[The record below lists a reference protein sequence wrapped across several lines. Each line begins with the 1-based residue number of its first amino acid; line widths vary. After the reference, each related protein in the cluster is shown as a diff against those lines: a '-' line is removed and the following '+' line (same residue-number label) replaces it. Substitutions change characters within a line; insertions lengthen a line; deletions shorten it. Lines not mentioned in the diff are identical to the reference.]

1 MAQPALTLLYDGSC
15 PICVWEQKILMRR
28 NRRGLLG
35 FIDIQSPEFNPSD
48 YGFSMEALMGRL
60 HGLTA
65 DGRVLVGVETLIAAY
80 RAVGWWWVYLPIS
93 LLPRAVANRAYGWF
107 ADHRHV
113 LSRHVGHWFAPVC
126 EKDRCR
132 H

>member
-1 MAQPALTLLYDGSC
+1 MTQPALTLLYDGSC
-15 PICVWEQKILMRR
+15 PICAWEQKILMRR

-48 YGFSMEALMGRL
+48 HGFNMEALMGRL

-93 LLPRAVANRAYGWF
+93 LLPRPLANRAYGWF
-107 ADHRHV
+107 ADHRYT
-113 LSRHVGHWFAPVC
+113 LSRHVGHWFAPAC
-126 EKDRCR
+126 DKDRCR
-132 H
+132 R